1 MTHRSVHAASHTART
16 AARVAPAG
24 AASRCRRRR
33 DSGCE
38 AAGNETG
45 RDALLFLTLLIF
57 FVDKRFAKSGSH
69 RIASQVASPPP
80 PVPSPHV
87 SVSHSLRRDEC
98 FFAFALCSTDSAS
111 FVRPSRR
118 IACARLASF
127 FFSCLSMPRA
137 IFTILSFISC
147 ISSVTL
153 FDACLFSNADRG
165 SRSRRAFRPR
175 CTRCIVTAAACC
187 FLFASRARIPRY
199 GPGSYSR
206 LGREKAR
213 ETDGTGRRTDRR
225 TKLRWFPSHEKR
237 KARLPTREGTR
248 APSRSEAGA
257 GR

>member
-45 RDALLFLTLLIF
+45 REALLFLTLLIF

-199 GPGSYSR
+199 RAWILLAAWP
-206 LGREKAR
+206 RESPRDRWHRPPHRPENQTAMVSIAR
-213 ETDGTGRRTDRR
+213 ETQSATTDARRHACAE
-225 TKLRWFPSHEKR
+225 PE
-237 KARLPTREGTR
+237 
-248 APSRSEAGA
+248 
-257 GR
+257 